1 MKKSKIG
8 KLAALLAASS
18 LLFGGFFTSC
28 SSDSD
33 GGSSSVSVT
42 GVELNKTFLSIEVE
56 STSQLTATVL
66 PTNATNQKVTW
77 KSGNQDFA
85 SVDENGLVTAK
96 AIGSTTILVTTV
108 DGNKTATCD
117 VSVIEKDTSYYDN
130 VIIVNFDSVQ
140 TLGSSGSVNIYNG
153 DTLVDTVSV
162 ADEKLY
168 GIGSSKG
175 AIKELNIADQGIIV
189 DGTNVVI
196 TTHLDSDGYSKLA
209 ANTTYTVKFDESL
222 ISGAPEKT
230 FTTKSNSGISGN
242 VINVGS
248 DGNFTTIQGAFNYLR
263 KTEATGDWTIN
274 VAAGN
279 YHENLFYY
287 GSANVKLVGADSD
300 NYGDKTYV
308 YWRNSQVL
316 NGAQRARQ
324 SFIWQGG
331 NLTIENMTFENTT
344 NRKVEGNTN
353 VQAETLVFDVTKDL
367 VVYNSS
373 FISFQDTLLIGNN
386 GGRAW
391 FYNCYVSGDVD
402 FIWGTADVCLLE
414 NCKIVCRADGIKND
428 AKIFASRTVADV
440 SKKNTVSKG
449 FILMNSDIEV
459 EDGCSAAY
467 GRSSGADTQAAVFN
481 NKFTKGAP
489 ISSLWGSASDTRFY
503 EPNGEM
509 AVGYKDYNNKNSDG
523 SVIDT
528 TNRCT
533 NTADMSERLYN
544 REYNGRWVIFNRVYN
559 LNTNAYE
566 FVSDDNIYDI
576 TTIANGYNADEETS
590 IDNIYVEP
598 VYSDNVVGG
607 NNVSL
612 TISTKASSLTYTYK
626 TNDSSL
632 ATVADGIISTVSDA
646 DGTVTITVTASN
658 GKTDT
663 AYVKVIPTLITVS
676 GISLNDISSVDL
688 YSLNTITATITP
700 EDASDKSLVWTAT
713 GNIKIVDPTS
723 KTLVTTL
730 ETTGNT
736 VQIEGIE
743 SGEGTISVKS
753 LANETITDSKTITVT
768 DVRDYNADEA
778 VAVNSKDVFGI
789 LNFQSGKTGIWHD
802 IYVHAIYDKT
812 NGKIAASGE
821 RIQSRYGT
829 LYIPVT
835 DSCIID
841 MTCQAYS
848 DSVEF
853 TTDFM
858 DASGAAPTT
867 STGDD
872 NEGVYKYHYT
882 WEYDAVNDT
891 SKQVSGTT
899 VKTLFDAATKDTNRS
914 LSGAAPD
921 VNATYFAIHIP
932 GADRYI
938 KAIKITKDS
947 SIYHE
952 PISATLTIGDFAE
965 STKTLDLNGT
975 TTVTQTVSATSSDS
989 AEPVITYSS
998 ANESIATVDS
1008 STGEVTA
1015 KAIGEVSITATAS
1028 HPSNNNVV
1036 AKKTSYTVHVSNS
1049 GAPETTYSIDLAHT
1063 EGTAGD
1069 YGIMKTTTTGSS
1081 AAYHNDH
1088 GWRFASGDTLSV
1100 KVAGAS
1106 TIKLGK
1112 CQYGVNLPTADNAN
1126 ATSSTT
1132 GNKPS
1137 TCGTETMDFVYLPAE
1152 SGTVTFTFSGQAY
1165 IPSVSVEP
1173 YTAPTVTLSVDSFAE
1188 STKTLDLNGTT
1199 TVTQTTTA
1207 SASDETEV
1215 TLKYTSSKEG
1225 VATVDESTGK
1235 VTAVSIGQTTIS
1247 ATAYKDGCEN
1257 VVATYTVLVKNTET
1271 PTAGYSVDFASGNI
1285 FTAYCN
1291 TLDFGILKVN
1301 PDNTNAYG
1309 YNGTQHGAMFK
1320 DGNSVELKVPAGA
1333 VVKVQD
1339 CMYNNATSITATV
1352 DKGSVSPSDAQTMT
1366 GSGNNGSKTCSSTTD
1381 FTVTDAC
1388 TITLA
1393 FVGSTTYVSK
1403 IEVTVSE

>member
-8 KLAALLAASS
+8 RLAALLAAGS

-28 SSDSD
+28 KSDDD
-33 GGSSSVSVT
+33 GGGSVSVT
-42 GVELNKTFLSIEVE
+42 GVELNKTSLRLELD

-66 PTNATNQKVTW
+66 PTNATNQKIIWT
-77 KSGNQDFA
+77 SEDSTIA
-85 SVDENGLVTAK
+85 SVDGNGLVTAI
-96 AIGSTTILVTTV
+96 AIGSTNILVKTD
-108 DGNKTATCD
+108 DGNKTASCA
-117 VSVIEKDTSYYDN
+117 VSVIEKDTTYYDN
-130 VIIVNFDSVQ
+130 VITVSFDSAQ
-140 TLGSSGSVNIYNG
+140 TLGTSGSVNIYNG

-175 AIKELNIADQGIIV
+175 ALTELNIADQGIVV
-189 DGTNVVI
+189 DGSNVVI

-209 ANTTYTVKFDESL
+209 ENTTYTVKFDESL

-287 GSANVKLVGADSD
+287 GNANVKLVGADSD

-373 FISFQDTLLIGNN
+373 FISYQDTLLIGNN

-391 FYNCYVSGDVD
+391 FYDCYVSGDVD

-428 AKIFASRTVADV
+428 AKIFASRTVADI

-449 FILMNSDIEV
+449 FILMNSEIEV

-481 NKFTKGAP
+481 NKFTKGSPVSA
-489 ISSLWGSASDTRFY
+489 LWGSASDTRFY

-509 AVGYKDYNNKNSDG
+509 AVGYKDYNNTLSDD

-528 TNRCT
+528 SSRVT

-559 LNTNAYE
+559 ISTGAYE
-566 FVSDDNIYDI
+566 FASDIYDI
-576 TTIANGYNADEETS
+576 TTIADSYGATEEDS
-590 IDNIYVEP
+590 INNIYVEP
-598 VYSDNVVGG
+598 VYSDNIVGG
-607 NNVSL
+607 NTVALS
-612 TISTKASSLTYTYK
+612 ISTKADSLTYTYE
-626 TNDSSL
+626 TSDSSL
-632 ATVADGIISTVSDA
+632 ATVADGTISTVSGA

-658 GKTDT
+658 GKKDT
-663 AYVKVIPTLITVS
+663 ASVKVIPTLVTVS
-676 GISLNDISSVDL
+676 GVSLSDISSVDL
-688 YSLNTITATITP
+688 YALNTVTATITP
-700 EDASDKSLVWTAT
+700 EDATDKSLVWTAS
-713 GNIKIVDPTS
+713 GNIKIVDTTS

-743 SGEGTISVKS
+743 SGEGSISVKS
-753 LANETITDSKTITVT
+753 VANESATDSKTITVT
-768 DVRDYNADEA
+768 DVRNYNADEA

-802 IYVHAIYDKT
+802 IYVHAIYGTT
-812 NGKIAASGE
+812 NGKIATSGE

-835 DSCIID
+835 DSCVID

-858 DASGAAPTT
+858 DASGAAPAT
-867 STGDD
+867 STGNDS
-872 NEGVYKYHYT
+872 EGTYKYHYT
-882 WEYDAVNDT
+882 WEYDAENDT
-891 SKQVSGTT
+891 GKQVSGTA
-899 VKTLFDAATKDTNRS
+899 VKALFDAATKDTNRS

-921 VNATYFAIHIP
+921 VTATYFAIQIP
-932 GADRYI
+932 GGDRYI

-947 SIYHE
+947 SIHHE
-952 PISATLTIGDFAE
+952 PVSATLTIGDFAE

-975 TTVTQTVSATSSDS
+975 TTCTQ
-989 AEPVITYSS
+989 E
-998 ANESIATVDS
+998 
-1008 STGEVTA
+1008 
-1015 KAIGEVSITATAS
+1015 
-1028 HPSNNNVV
+1028 
-1036 AKKTSYTVHVSNS
+1036 
-1049 GAPETTYSIDLAHT
+1049 
-1063 EGTAGD
+1063 
-1069 YGIMKTTTTGSS
+1069 
-1081 AAYHNDH
+1081 
-1088 GWRFASGDTLSV
+1088 
-1100 KVAGAS
+1100 
-1106 TIKLGK
+1106 
-1112 CQYGVNLPTADNAN
+1112 
-1126 ATSSTT
+1126 
-1132 GNKPS
+1132 
-1137 TCGTETMDFVYLPAE
+1137 
-1152 SGTVTFTFSGQAY
+1152 
-1165 IPSVSVEP
+1165 
-1173 YTAPTVTLSVDSFAE
+1173 
-1188 STKTLDLNGTT
+1188 
-1199 TVTQTTTA
+1199 TTA
-1207 SASDETEV
+1207 SASDGSEV
-1215 TLKYTSSKEG
+1215 TLKYTSSKTA
-1225 VATVDESTGK
+1225 VATVDETTGE
-1235 VTAVSIGQTTIS
+1235 VTALSIGQTTIT
-1247 ATAYKDGCEN
+1247 ATAYKDGCDN
-1257 VVATYTVLVKNTET
+1257 VTQTYTVLVKNTAE
-1271 PTAGYSVDFASGNI
+1271 PTEGYTVDFNSGNI
-1285 FTAYCN
+1285 FTTYGN
-1291 TLDFGILKVN
+1291 TLDFGILKIN
-1301 PDNTNAYG
+1301 PGTKNAYG
-1309 YNGTQHGAMFK
+1309 LNNVHGATFK

-1333 VVKVQD
+1333 TVKVQD
-1339 CMYNNATSITATV
+1339 CKYNNATTITATV
-1352 DKGSVSPSDAQTMT
+1352 DSGSVTPIDAQTMT
-1366 GSGNNGSKTCSSTTD
+1366 GSANSGTKTCETTTD

-1393 FVGSTTYVSK
+1393 FTGSTTYVYK
-1403 IEVTVSE
+1403 IEVAVGE